1 MSDYAVIARNL
12 AKSYERQSDRRGSLK
27 ELFVRGKASEAD
39 VFWALRGA
47 SFEIPRG
54 STFALVGHNGSGKST
69 ALKLLAGIHR
79 PTEGEALVD
88 GRVSALL
95 ELGAGF
101 HAELTGRENIF
112 LNGAILG
119 LTKKQILESIDRIV
133 DFSGIGDFIDSPV
146 KTYSSGMYIRLG
158 FAIAVTLDPEIL
170 IVDEVIAVGDEEFQ
184 RKCFDYLHDLRRRG
198 TTIVVVTHA
207 LGIVEDL
214 CDGAVWLDH
223 GRVRN
228 IGAAREIVS
237 EYLDD
242 VNQRESSSAL
252 DTSVEVPVSARARV
266 GSGEVRVTSVTFHD
280 GSGAKVPFLLTGEP
294 GTVRVHYRAKTAM
307 PNATF
312 GVSFLHESGVNVAG
326 PNSGLDAPAAP
337 LDAGE
342 GFVDYHLP
350 RVPLQSGSYAVSAAI
365 VDRGHVYD
373 IADREFELR
382 VRGHGSEEPG
392 LTRFF
397 GRWSAA
403 APSGPDSGG
412 PAPDGSGSDG
422 PGSGGSGSDGPSPTG
437 LTHLAADG
445 VVPTIEPSRSLRAD
459 Q

>member
-12 AKSYERQSDRRGSLK
+12 AKSYERQTDRRGSLK
-27 ELFVRGKASEAD
+27 ELFVRGRASEAD

-101 HAELTGRENIF
+101 HAELTGRENIY

-119 LTKKQILESIDRIV
+119 LTKKQINDSIDKIV
-133 DFSGIGDFIDSPV
+133 DFSGIGEFIDSPV

-184 RKCFDYLHDLRRRG
+184 RKCFDYLHELRRKG

-207 LGIVEDL
+207 LGVVQDL

-223 GRVRN
+223 GKVRN
-228 IGAAREIVS
+228 IGTGRDIVQ

-242 VNQRESSSAL
+242 VNARESAATGHSA
-252 DTSVEVPVSARARV
+252 VEAPVSARARI
-266 GSGEVRVTSVTFHD
+266 GSGEVRVTAVDYRD
-280 GSGAKVPFLLTGEP
+280 GSGVPAPFLLTGEP
-294 GTVRVHYRAKTAM
+294 GTVRIHYRSSTAM

-326 PNSGLDAPAAP
+326 PNSGVDAPAAP
-337 LDAGE
+337 LQAGE
-342 GFVDYHLP
+342 GFVDYHLE
-350 RVPLQSGSYAVSAAI
+350 RVPLQAGVYAVSAAI
-365 VDRGHVYD
+365 VDRGHIYD

-382 VRGHGSEEPG
+382 VRGQGSEEPG

-403 APSGPDSGG
+403 VPADPGAVPGSAEPVPSGAS
-412 PAPDGSGSDG
+412 SD
-422 PGSGGSGSDGPSPTG
+422 PT
-437 LTHLAADG
+437 
-445 VVPTIEPSRSLRAD
+445 RSLRAD